1 MDGTHAVTMGD
12 RGRLVV
18 PAEVRARHG
27 FDRGT
32 VLVFTESPWGLVL
45 TKREA
50 LLAQIQSELKGSN
63 LVDELLTDRRRQAA
77 IEDDG

>member
-1 MDGTHAVTMGD
+1 M
-12 RGRLVV
+12 V

>member
-1 MDGTHAVTMGD
+1 M
-12 RGRLVV
+12 VV

-32 VLVFTESPWGLVL
+32 VLVFTESRWGLVL
-45 TKREA
+45 TTREA
-50 LLAQIQSELKGSN
+50 LLARIQSELEGSN

>member
-1 MDGTHAVTMGD
+1 MGD

>member
-1 MDGTHAVTMGD
+1 M
-12 RGRLVV
+12 V

-45 TKREA
+45 TTREA
-50 LLAQIQSELKGSN
+50 LLARIQSELEGSN
-63 LVDELLTDRRRQAA
+63 LVDELLIDRRRQAA

>member
-1 MDGTHAVTMGD
+1 MGD

-27 FDRGT
+27 VDRGT